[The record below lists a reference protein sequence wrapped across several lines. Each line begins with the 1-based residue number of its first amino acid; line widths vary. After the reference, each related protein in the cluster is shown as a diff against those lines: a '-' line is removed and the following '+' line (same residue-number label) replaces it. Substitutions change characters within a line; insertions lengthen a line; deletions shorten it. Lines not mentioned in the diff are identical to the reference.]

1 LLFILGTIT
10 NMNYVF
16 KNAQGLKLAGK
27 FYSPSGSGPFPTV
40 VFAHGFDSSK
50 DSPRSIPLASALAE
64 DCIAC
69 FLFDFTGHGESEGTK
84 EASTIEQQTCDL
96 KAAVDFIRMQ
106 PKVDETR
113 LALHGSSSG
122 CLVVLNLC
130 LFDKRPR
137 TAVLRAPR
145 TDGYL
150 PTVKGQAAMIT
161 IPLYFIQGENDPLLE
176 ETKDF
181 YGSLQTESELVVV
194 PGADHLFT
202 EPVHLDEVIEL
213 STNWFEEKLHLEEKA
228 A

>member
-1 LLFILGTIT
+1 
-10 NMNYVF
+10 M
-16 KNAQGLKLAGK
+16 AGK
-27 FYSPSGSGPFPTV
+27 LYCPSGSGPFPTV

-50 DSPRSIPLASALAE
+50 ESPRSVPLASALAE
-64 DCIAC
+64 DCIAA
-69 FLFDFTGHGESEGTK
+69 FLFDFTGHGESEGAK
-84 EASTIEQQTCDL
+84 EQSTIEQQTCDL
-96 KAAVDFIRMQ
+96 KSAIDFIRKQ

-130 LFDKRPR
+130 LFDKRPC
-137 TAVLRAPR
+137 TAVLRAAR
-145 TDGYL
+145 TDSYL
-150 PTVKGQAAMIT
+150 PLVKEQVSQIT

-181 YGSLQTESELVVV
+181 YEQLQTQSELVVI

-202 EPVHLDEVIEL
+202 ESAHLDEVIEL
-213 STNWFEEKLHLEEKA
+213 SINWFEEKLIKKREKA